1 MDQAFILEEQA
12 LADFELARRH
22 MKNAAERMLV
32 LSTAKINAAAK
43 KRAARTH
50 KAMVRLIRD
59 WNRIEQE
66 RGLDELPPRK
76 IFGIS
81 GWKMVPLDMTPAMIK
96 AAHSADP
103 LACDVDC
110 AKDVY
115 PPSYRAAIDEAPPH
129 PLDKDGVE
137 MFEALLPF
145 ARAIQIID
153 RTTLHMD
160 QPDDRVAFPKES
172 GWPGDSLDKR
182 IALDADN
189 GWGWRSPVTYGHLR
203 RAYEIMKEFMK
214 R

>member
-22 MKNAAERMLV
+22 MKNAAERMLA
-32 LSTAKINAAAK
+32 LATAKGNPAAK

-50 KAMVRLIRD
+50 KAMARLIRD
-59 WNRIEQE
+59 WNRIEHE

-76 IFGIS
+76 IFGIA
-81 GWKMVPLDMTPAMIK
+81 GWKMVPLEMTPTMIK

-115 PPSYRAAIDEAPPH
+115 PPSYRAAVAEAPSH
-129 PLDKDGVE
+129 PLDRESAE

-145 ARAIQIID
+145 AKAMEIIEKS
-153 RTTLHMD
+153 TL
-160 QPDDRVAFPKES
+160 QRGRPDD
-172 GWPGDSLDKR
+172 L
-182 IALDADN
+182 IAIDADN
-189 GWGWRSPVTYGHLR
+189 GWGNRAPITYGHLR
-203 RAYEIMKEFMK
+203 RAHLVLKDVLK
-214 R
+214 